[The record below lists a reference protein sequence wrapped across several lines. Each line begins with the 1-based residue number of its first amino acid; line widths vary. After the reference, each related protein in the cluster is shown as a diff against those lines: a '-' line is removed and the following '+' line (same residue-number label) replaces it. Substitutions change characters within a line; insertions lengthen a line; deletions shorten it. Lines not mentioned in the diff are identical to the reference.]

1 MLTLGVSELL
11 KLRYK
16 KPPGLIPC
24 EEEDFIEDDPIP
36 NRKELK
42 EEKMSKVNKIS
53 LKKVDE
59 KKGSDS
65 HDANYALVNYKSD
78 SATWNN
84 NKGKEEDGDS
94 SSMFHFGWTDILEIL
109 ILCGV
114 VFFLY
119 QYFKKRKNKI
129 REKKLTCNTKNLV
142 AEMKASKECAISVP
156 TAPPVATMAMPPPS
170 TIIPFQ
176 PAQTTMVL
184 PTHVPSHKAIS
195 GLRALNYASNIYEP
209 P

>member
-1 MLTLGVSELL
+1 MSQLL
-11 KLRYK
+11 KLKLK

-24 EEEDFIEDDPIP
+24 EEEDFIEDDQNPEH
-36 NRKELK
+36 KKVK

-59 KKGSDS
+59 KKASDS

-78 SATWNN
+78 SATWNDN
-84 NKGKEEDGDS
+84 RGKDEEGGS
-94 SSMFHFGWTDILEIL
+94 SNMFHFGWTDILEIL

-114 VFFLY
+114 LFFLY
-119 QYFKKRKNKI
+119 QYFKKRKNKL
-129 REKKLTCNTKNLV
+129 REKKLTRNTKNLV
-142 AEMKASKECAISVP
+142 DQMKASKECAISVP
-156 TAPPVATMAMPPPS
+156 SAPPATTMAMPSAS

-176 PAQTTMVL
+176 PTPTTMVL
-184 PTHVPSHKAIS
+184 PAHVPTHKAIS